1 MENTEFKTGD
11 LIIASNHYPVLPSS
25 TRMKYLCTI
34 SSDKHLCVSPLE
46 WDEDDFTSIT
56 EYKFIDKLKIV
67 FKVKRAS
74 EIIKWLEANEYKV
87 TLRGSWMPTKKD
99 MLFFSRNMFVEC
111 GKDFD
116 LVKRPWRFMKE
127 WLEEYNNCG

>member
-11 LIIASNHYPVLPSS
+11 LILASDRYPVLPSS

-34 SSDKHLCVSPLE
+34 SNDKHLCVSPWE
-46 WDEDDFTSIT
+46 WDEDDFNSVT

-67 FKVKRAS
+67 SKVKRAS

-87 TLRGSWMPTKKD
+87 TVQGSWMPTKKN
-99 MLFFSRNMFVEC
+99 MLIFSRNMFVEC

-116 LVKRPWRFMKE
+116 LVKRPRRFMQE
-127 WLEEYNNCG
+127 WLEECNNCG